1 MLHKAILCLALGAA
15 LSAPATAQY
24 VWRDAQGQRVYSD
37 RPPPA
42 DVPASQRLRS
52 PNAPAVPSSQTTLS
66 AGPRLDAPGP
76 SAKPGSDVADKEFQ
90 FRKRRLEQAETAR
103 KAEEAQTVANQN
115 AAACSAA
122 RKQLENLESGRR
134 IAVVNEQGER
144 EFLDDNQRAARMDET
159 RETLRKQCSNS

>member
-1 MLHKAILCLALGAA
+1 MVQKALLCLVLGTA
-15 LSAPATAQY
+15 LSAPTAAQY

-42 DVPASQRLRS
+42 DVPVSQRLRS
-52 PNAPAVPSSQTTLS
+52 PVASAPGAQQTIS
-66 AGPRLDAPGP
+66 AGPRSDALDPG
-76 SAKPGSDVADKEFQ
+76 AKPGSDLADKEFQ
-90 FRKRRLEQAETAR
+90 FRKRRLEKAETAR